1 MRRLLP
7 VLLALIGLAAGAGAG
22 FFLRP
27 APEPAEAVE
36 EIAAAPA
43 PGTPAEGR
51 DYVRLNNQ
59 FVVPVV
65 EDGKVSSMI
74 ILSLGLEVERG
85 GNDTVYSR
93 EPRLRDALLRV
104 LFDHANSGGFRGSFT
119 DAATLALLRQALLE
133 ATQRVVGPGVS
144 DVLITDIMRQDN

>member
-1 MRRLLP
+1 MRKLLP

-27 APEPAEAVE
+27 APEPAAEAE
-36 EIAAAPA
+36 EVAAAPA
-43 PGTPAEGR
+43 SSPTVAP

-65 EDGKVSSMI
+65 EDGRVTSMV
-74 ILSLGLEVERG
+74 ILSLGIEIGSGRSE
-85 GNDTVYSR
+85 DVYSR
-93 EPRLRDALLRV
+93 EPRLRDAFLRV
-104 LFDHANSGGFRGSFT
+104 LFDHANIGGFRGSFT
-119 DAATLALLRQALLE
+119 DATTLTQLRQALLE
-133 ATQRVVGPGVS
+133 AARRVIGPGVS